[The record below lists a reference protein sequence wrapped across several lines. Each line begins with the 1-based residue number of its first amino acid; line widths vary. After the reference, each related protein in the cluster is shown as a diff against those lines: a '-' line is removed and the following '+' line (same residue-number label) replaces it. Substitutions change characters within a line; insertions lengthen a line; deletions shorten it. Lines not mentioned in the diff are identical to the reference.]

1 MLLRLAGA
9 SALALLVAGAA
20 PAETTPVPGTPAHPS
35 APVAVATIIHA
46 GHLLAVPGQPA
57 IAEATIVTQD
67 GTVRSVQRGYADA
80 AALGLPAGTAVIDL
94 KDRFVLPGFMDMH
107 VHLSSGG
114 AARSPMTRLREGPEY
129 FAINAYAN
137 ANRTLM
143 AGFTTVRDLGSPG
156 DSLFAL
162 RDAVRDGIVAGP
174 KIVAAG
180 EGISPTNGHA
190 DVHGLRRDLME
201 SQHRPG
207 VCDGA
212 DDCRRAVRDA
222 IKFGAN
228 VIKVHVT
235 GGVLD
240 ESDAGTGQQF
250 TDEELKA
257 IVDAGHAM
265 GRKVTTHAHGKAG
278 IDAAVRAG
286 YDSIEH
292 AMWADEESLKLM
304 KQHGTWLIPTVWP
317 ITWVGDTPEKVRQGP
332 FKDLAPNS
340 LAKLYKLGDQP
351 KKMVRMAIRLG
362 VPIALGTDNGIA
374 PHGTNGYEMLEYVE
388 AGMTPMEALKTGTVN
403 AAAAGGL
410 EDRGRIAPGLA
421 ADIVALD
428 GDPLKDIRAVLDV
441 DFVMRDGIVFKRG
454 GQPTGVIQ

>member
-1 MLLRLAGA
+1 MKVRLACA
-9 SALALLVAGAA
+9 AALAAVLGSVAS
-20 PAETTPVPGTPAHPS
+20 AETTPVPGTPPHPS
-35 APVAVATIIHA
+35 APMAKPSIIYA
-46 GHLLAVPGQPA
+46 GKLLAVPGERPIGQ
-57 IAEATIVTQD
+57 ATIVTEN
-67 GTVRSVQRGYADA
+67 GKVRSIQQGYADA
-80 AALGLPAGTAVIDL
+80 AALGLPTDTAVIDL
-94 KDRFVLPGFMDMH
+94 KDKFVLPGFMDMH

-114 AARSPMTRLREGPEY
+114 SARNPMTRLREGPEY
-129 FAINAYAN
+129 YAVNAYAN
-137 ANRTLM
+137 GYRTLM
-143 AGFTTVRDLGSPG
+143 AGFTTVRDLGSTG
-156 DSLFAL
+156 DSLFGL
-162 RDAVRDGIVAGP
+162 RDAIRDGIVAGP
-174 KIVAAG
+174 KIIASG

-190 DVHGLRRDLME
+190 DAHGLRRDLME
-201 SQHRPG
+201 AQIRPG
-207 VCDGA
+207 VCNGA

-222 IKFGAN
+222 IKYGAN

-250 TDEELKA
+250 TDDELKA

-265 GRKVTTHAHGKAG
+265 GRKVTTHAHGKKG

-304 KQHGTWLIPTVWP
+304 KQHGTWLVPTVWP

-340 LAKLYKLGDQP
+340 LAKLYQLGDQP

-374 PHGTNGYEMLEYVE
+374 PHGTNAYEMLEYVE

-403 AAAAGGL
+403 AAQAGGVP
-410 EDRGRIAPGLA
+410 DRGSIAPGLA
-421 ADIVALD
+421 ADIIALD
-428 GDPLKDIRAVLDV
+428 NDPLQDIRAVLDV
-441 DFVMRDGIVFKRG
+441 DFVMRDGIIFKQAG
-454 GQPTGVIQ
+454 KGVRE

>member
-1 MLLRLAGA
+1 MKIRLAFA
-9 SALALLVAGAA
+9 ATLALALGSLAQ
-20 PAETTPVPGTPAHPS
+20 AETTPVPGTPPHPS
-35 APVAVATIIHA
+35 APVAQLSIIHA
-46 GHLLAVPGQPA
+46 GKLLAVPGERPIQQ
-57 IAEATIVTQD
+57 ATIVTEN
-67 GTVRSVQRGYADA
+67 GKVRSVQPGYADA
-80 AALGLPAGTAVIDL
+80 AALGLPADTKVIDL
-94 KDRFVLPGFMDMH
+94 TDKFVLPGFMDMH

-114 AARSPMTRLREGPEY
+114 AARNPMTRLREGPEY
-129 FAINAYAN
+129 YAINAYAN
-137 ANRTLM
+137 GYRTLL

-162 RDAVRDGIVAGP
+162 RDAIRDGIVAGP
-174 KIVAAG
+174 KIIAAG

-201 SQHRPG
+201 AQHRHG

-212 DDCRRAVRDA
+212 DDCRRATRDA
-222 IKFGAN
+222 IKYGAN

-250 TDEELKA
+250 TDDELKA
-257 IVDAGHAM
+257 IVEAGHAM
-265 GRKVTTHAHGKAG
+265 GRKVTTHAHGKSG

-317 ITWVGDTPEKVRQGP
+317 ITWVGDTLEKVRQGP

-340 LAKLYKLGDQP
+340 LAKLYQLGDQP

-362 VPIALGTDNGIA
+362 VKIALGTDNGIA
-374 PHGTNGYEMLEYVE
+374 PHGTNAYEMMEYVE

-403 AAAAGGL
+403 AAEAGGVL
-410 EDRGRIAPGLA
+410 DRGKIAPGLA

-428 GDPLKDIRAVLDV
+428 ADPLQDIRAVLGV
-441 DFVMRDGIVFKRG
+441 DFVMRDGIVFKSG